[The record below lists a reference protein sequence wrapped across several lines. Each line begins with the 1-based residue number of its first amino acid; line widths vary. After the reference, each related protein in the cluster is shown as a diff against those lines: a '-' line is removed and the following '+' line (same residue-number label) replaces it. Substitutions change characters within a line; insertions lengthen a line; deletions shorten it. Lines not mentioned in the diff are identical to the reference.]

1 MITIIDGSLMST
13 LLLLQILMCF
23 TIGLSTLRFIAYGVF
38 GLLIEVNTVFLHLR
52 QLLHIAGV
60 PKISPI
66 FRINSFINIGQ
77 SIQYLK
83 NVIPISDATWHGS
96 LRVSVGQSCECGSA
110 ELLLIQV
117 VITVVIDSDRS
128 LPVDTFNSAQTVIL
142 CFNLCQLQGN
152 AKRCLLAGI
161 CHVNIY
167 GWQHSTS
174 ILCLRAS
181 NNL

>member
-1 MITIIDGSLMST
+1 MITIFDGSLMST

-77 SIQYLK
+77 STVFRKFCYSL
-83 NVIPISDATWHGS
+83 IPVSDIMWHGS
-96 LRVSVGQSCECGSA
+96 LRVSVGQSPECGLSS
-110 ELLLIQV
+110 
-117 VITVVIDSDRS
+117 TVTNTGGRHHGHR
-128 LPVDTFNSAQTVIL
+128 F
-142 CFNLCQLQGN
+142 
-152 AKRCLLAGI
+152 
-161 CHVNIY
+161 
-167 GWQHSTS
+167 
-174 ILCLRAS
+174 
-181 NNL
+181 